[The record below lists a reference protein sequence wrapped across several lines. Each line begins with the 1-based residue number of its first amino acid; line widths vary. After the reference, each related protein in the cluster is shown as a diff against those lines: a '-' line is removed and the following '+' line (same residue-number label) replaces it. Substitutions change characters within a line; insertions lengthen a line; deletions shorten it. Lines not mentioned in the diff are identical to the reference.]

1 MIRKPAVAGQF
12 YPGNARQLAQEARR
26 LISLRQP
33 ARPRAA
39 IAVVCPHAGYI
50 YSGGVAGQVLG
61 AVEIPPSVVLI
72 GPDHFG
78 EAQDFSVFDEGAW
91 ETPMGRVEV
100 DAVLTRALL
109 DSSPL
114 FSADCDGHRRDH
126 CLEVQLPLLQTHTPP
141 PRIAPILVGTLD
153 EQKLREA
160 GEAAGAAIETMS
172 PRPLLLASSDLNHYE
187 PLEISE
193 AKDRRAIQAMLKLDE
208 ALLMRE
214 CLRHH
219 ITMCGIGAAY
229 LTIVAAK
236 RLGASRAELIDYR
249 TSADA
254 GADADSVV
262 GYAGIVFW

>member
-1 MIRKPAVAGQF
+1 MIRKPAVAGRF
-12 YPGNARQLAQEARR
+12 YSGNARDLEAEARR
-26 LISLRQP
+26 LISFQQP
-33 ARPRAA
+33 ARRRSA
-39 IAVVCPHAGYI
+39 IAVVCPHAGYM

-61 AVEIPPSVVLI
+61 AVKLPPSVVLV

-78 EAQDFSVFDEGAW
+78 VAQDFSVFDEGAW

-100 DAVLTRALL
+100 DDALARALL
-109 DSSPL
+109 DASPL
-114 FSADCDGHRRDH
+114 LETDCNGHQHDH
-126 CLEVQLPLLQTHTPP
+126 CLEVMLPFLQTQSPP

-153 EQKLREA
+153 ETPLREA
-160 GEAAGAAIETMS
+160 GESVGAALKKMS

-193 AKDRRAIQAMLKLDE
+193 AKDRRAIQAMLQLDE
-208 ALLMRE
+208 SLLMRE
-214 CLRHH
+214 CRRHN

-229 LTIVAAK
+229 LTFVAAK

-262 GYAGIVFW
+262 GYAGIVIW

>member
-1 MIRKPAVAGQF
+1 M
-12 YPGNARQLAQEARR
+12 
-26 LISLRQP
+26 
-33 ARPRAA
+33 
-39 IAVVCPHAGYI
+39 
-50 YSGGVAGQVLG
+50 YSGAVAGQVLG
-61 AVEIPPSVVLI
+61 AVEVSPSVVLV

-78 EAQDFSVFDEGAW
+78 VALDFSVFDEGAW

-100 DAVLTRALL
+100 DAKLTRKVL

-114 FSADCDGHRRDH
+114 FAADCDGHRRDH
-126 CLEVQLPLLQTHTPP
+126 CLEVMLPFLQTQSPL

-153 EQKLREA
+153 ETKLRAA
-160 GEAAGAAIETMS
+160 GEALGAALEKDS

-193 AKDRRAIQAMLKLDE
+193 QKDRRAIQAMLKLDE

-214 CLRHH
+214 CRRHN

-229 LTIVAAK
+229 LTLVAAK

-254 GADADSVV
+254 GADEDSVV